1 MSTTHLYKKD
11 FEDKHNILSRSHTEA
26 EQGRIK
32 LALERILDLLVEFP
46 DDATVLYSQGLL
58 LRDFLGKGIEAV
70 KSFELAFQRASVED
84 EIRGLAAFNIAAL
97 AKDQVTFDKWY
108 AITSGILP
116 NDKQLKI
123 MKDANERL
131 QKSGNDYHEGIVV
144 SSLNSD
150 KSISQGSIAARLEIA
165 LAFGSFEIEKETDI
179 RCRRAFLL
187 RELDLKAA
195 NTREMLVEKVP
206 PTERLALIEALT
218 EIEKAISLDEYNAE
232 FWNFRAAW
240 CMLLQKNDEAI
251 IFADKAISLR
261 PFQYA
266 KPWINKALAYCNIMN
281 FEQMKEIAKVAV
293 LQAKAAGDY
302 KDIAD
307 AEKLVAKYITIN
319 KAPDKNHFINW
330 VKDFMNAVMITSIKE
345 ISQEGWSGNYENLEK
360 GFLKRTNQFGN
371 DWNPLYLKN
380 MTEMLTFFTPETC
393 WGILAT
399 IQTKN
404 FPVYDHSL
412 NALLYIIINSKGV
425 LQRDSA
431 RLFCLLLMGTLSIE
445 DMRRMYRQA
454 VLETAFASED
464 FNKLPFIIC
473 EEFEKINSELIEFI
487 VKQEPVDNSGGERA
501 KRNILWRFNSTQLS
515 ENKAKQP
522 LRTGCL
528 ISMLLLFVILST
540 SAFVQSKDQKIIML
554 STQESLILIVS
565 IAVIVGAVLII
576 ALIRKVKKH
585 EREHICAGCG
595 RQLQHIKKPKYI
607 DLPGIMIST
616 NAFRGGA
623 EGIGR
628 YCEVCGRTYCSS
640 CEPSMLKCLCGK
652 HLLSQIHLSYR
663 SRM

>member
-1 MSTTHLYKKD
+1 MSTIHLYKKD
-11 FEDKHNILSRSHTEA
+11 FEDKHNILSRSHSEA

-32 LALERILDLLVEFP
+32 LALERIQDLLIEFP

-70 KSFELAFQRASVED
+70 KLFELAFQKASVEN
-84 EIRGLAAFNIAAL
+84 EIRGLAAFNIATL
-97 AKDQVTFDKWY
+97 AKDQGTFDKWY

-116 NDKQLKI
+116 NDKQLKN

-131 QKSGNDYHEGIVV
+131 QKSGNDYHEVMVV

-150 KSISQGSIAARLEIA
+150 NYITQGSIVARLEIA
-165 LAFGSFEIEKETDI
+165 LAFGSFEIEKETNI
-179 RCRRAFLL
+179 RYRRAFLL

-195 NTREMLVEKVP
+195 NIREMLVEKVP

-218 EIEKAISLDEYNAE
+218 EIEKAINLDEYNAE

-240 CMLLQKNDEAI
+240 CMLLQMNDEAI

-261 PFQYA
+261 PYQYA
-266 KPWINKALAYCNIMN
+266 KPWINKALAYWNLMN
-281 FEQMKEIAKVAV
+281 FEQMLKSAKEAVVQAIAS
-293 LQAKAAGDY
+293 GDS

-307 AEKLVAKYITIN
+307 AKKLVVKYDTIIE
-319 KAPDKNHFINW
+319 APDVNHFINW
-330 VKDFMNAVMITSIKE
+330 VKDFMNAVMITSRKE
-345 ISQEGWSGNYENLEK
+345 ISQEGWSGNYENIEK
-360 GFLKRTNQFGN
+360 GFLKRTNRFGN
-371 DWNPLYLKN
+371 NWNPLYLKI
-380 MTEMLTFFTPETC
+380 MSEMLTFFTPETC

-412 NALLYIIINSKGV
+412 NTLLYIIINSKGV

-431 RLFCLLLMGTLSIE
+431 RLFCLLLMGTLSIK
-445 DMRRMYRQA
+445 DMRSMYRQA

-464 FNKLPFIIC
+464 FNKLPIIIC
-473 EEFEKINSELIEFI
+473 EEFEKINPELIEFI
-487 VKQEPVDNSGGERA
+487 AKQEPVDNSGGERA
-501 KRNILWRFNSTQLS
+501 KRNILWRFDSTQLS
-515 ENKAKQP
+515 KNKARQP
-522 LRTGCL
+522 PRTGCL
-528 ISMLLLFVILST
+528 NSMLLLFVLLFT
-540 SAFVQSKDQKIIML
+540 CAFVQSKDQKVIML
-554 STQESLILIVS
+554 SGQESLILVTS

-595 RQLQHIKKPKYI
+595 RRVQHIKKPKYI

-616 NAFRGGA
+616 NAFRSGS

-640 CEPSMLKCLCGK
+640 CEPPMLRCLCGK